1 MMEKGKSVLLGLLV
15 ALSLVQ
21 SYFLA
26 YSMPS
31 LEAKVKPNQDYVQ
44 TEPLGP
50 EEKVQNLLFPEEIV
64 LHLGGDKHTVFY
76 PDNSPYYDL
85 ILSKLQGRDF
95 KGFERSSVDS
105 VDWDL
110 VRREDQGVELR
121 FGRPIPF
128 KLLQGEGVFKLET
141 DFLFS
146 GDSIDRIWIF
156 VRKDS
161 EEVRTFFF
169 SSDGRNVYESLRAD
183 LTVGDVATNVG
194 FGQFWTPYQ
203 TTDGQ
208 LYLPEKPY
216 SWLTQMDVP
225 ITRYTSEQM
234 QTNLFFDPGMT
245 RTIQE
250 NKDGN
255 LIYTD
260 GRRGLKIGENG
271 GWMSYT
277 DPVAPTEGQTDFI
290 DNVTGAVRFVNQHGG
305 WNGQYRLTLSPESD
319 ADNEDSADSLI
330 RFQQYYG
337 KVPVMPGKG
346 LTFGYMQLLLQQGT
360 VTSYERSLLIMD
372 DTAKN
377 RTSRTLPGGDPLRSL
392 IAQASLGSRVMALFP
407 AYRPTLEKD
416 VITLHPVWAVRLA
429 NGSVQIVAESTA
441 AP

>member
-1 MMEKGKSVLLGLLV
+1 MMEKAKSVLLGLLV

-31 LEAKVKPNQDYVQ
+31 MEAKVRSNQDYVS

-50 EEKVQNLLFPEEIV
+50 EQKVEQLIFPEQII
-64 LHLGGDKHTVFY
+64 LHMGEDKHTVFY
-76 PDNSPYYDL
+76 PDNAPYYDL
-85 ILSKLQGRDF
+85 ILTKLKGRDF
-95 KGFERSSVDS
+95 KGFERSAADT
-105 VDWDL
+105 VDWDQ
-110 VRREDQGVELR
+110 VRRDDLGLELR

-128 KLLQGEGVFKLET
+128 KLLQGQGEGGFKIET

-169 SSDGRNVYESLRAD
+169 SADGSNVYESLRAD

-194 FGQFWTPYQ
+194 FGQYWTPYR
-203 TTDGQ
+203 TTDGE
-208 LYLPEKPY
+208 LYVPEKPY
-216 SWLTQMDVP
+216 NWLNEMQVP
-225 ITRYTSEQM
+225 ITRYTTEQM
-234 QTNLFFDPGMT
+234 QRNLFFDPGTT
-245 RTIQE
+245 RAIQE
-250 NKDGN
+250 RKDGN

-260 GRRGLKIGENG
+260 GRRALKVGENG

-277 DPVAPTEGQTDFI
+277 DPVAPPESQTDLV

-305 WNGQYRLTLSPESD
+305 WNGQYRLTLSGE
-319 ADNEDSADSLI
+319 ADTGSVL

-337 KVPVMPGKG
+337 KVPVLPGRN
-346 LTFGYMQLLLQQGT
+346 LTFGYMQLQLQQGT
-360 VTSYERSLLIMD
+360 VTSYDRSLIILG
-372 DTAKN
+372 DTPKN
-377 RTSRTLPGGDPLRSL
+377 RKGRLLPGGDTLRAL
-392 IAQASLGSRVMALFP
+392 IAGAGLASKAVSLFP
-407 AYRPTLEKD
+407 AYRPSLEKD
-416 VITLHPVWAVRLA
+416 AITLRPVWAVRLA
-429 NGSVQIVAESTA
+429 DGTLQIVAESSA